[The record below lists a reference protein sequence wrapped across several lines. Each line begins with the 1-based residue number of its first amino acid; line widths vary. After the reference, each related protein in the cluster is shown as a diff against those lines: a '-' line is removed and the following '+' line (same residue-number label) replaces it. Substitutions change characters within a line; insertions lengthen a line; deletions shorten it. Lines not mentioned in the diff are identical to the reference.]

1 MARVNW
7 SSDPLSSCGNIIHH
21 INKDDGRSILLGM
34 MEKIT
39 NQGLDREEEDDDE
52 LKLEDSVS
60 DGEPS
65 DQTRPSIL
73 VRPASR

>member
-21 INKDDGRSILLGM
+21 INKDDGRSILLGT
-34 MEKIT
+34 MEKIM
-39 NQGLDREEEDDDE
+39 NQRLDREEENDDKLE
-52 LKLEDSVS
+52 LEDSVS

-65 DQTRPSIL
+65 DQIRPSVL